1 MILVLFAA
9 YAKSVTAEDATPR
22 PSISPTTG
30 VIQLFNGTDLDG
42 LYTWLQDT
50 KYEDTRQVFTV
61 KDGMLHISG
70 DGWGGICTK
79 KTYRDYHLVCE
90 FKWGPRTWDTQKD
103 RAQDSGVLVH
113 CSGPDGGYNGI
124 WRASIEAQ
132 IIEGG
137 VRDLLVVPGTHADG
151 SPVFPLSLTAEV
163 IQDRDGETVWKKG
176 DERKIFSS
184 GRINWYGRDPDWKD
198 KLGFRGSQDLDSP
211 V

>member
-1 MILVLFAA
+1 MLFAA